1 MVLVHYQSM
10 NEYKDLNVWQKSKA
24 LAVRIYEI
32 TKAFP
37 DVQGHG
43 IADEMKHTAVLV
55 PCNIAKG
62 CWGFATKETLQFLVD
77 ARNLLFVLD
86 TQICIAH
93 DLGDLKQD
101 VLESLIADIV
111 ACQKMLSGLITH
123 NREKLDKKVSPS
135 NQSTPAKAAE
145 KK

>member
-1 MVLVHYQSM
+1 M

-37 DVQGHG
+37 DVQGYG
-43 IADEMKHTAVLV
+43 IAEEMRRSAIFA

-62 CWGFATKETLQFLVD
+62 CWGFATKETLQFLID
-77 ARNLLFVLD
+77 ARNLLFTLD

-93 DLGDLKQD
+93 DLGCLKQD
-101 VLESLIADIV
+101 VQDDLIAEIV
-111 ACQKMLSGLITH
+111 ACQKMLSGLISH
-123 NREKLDKKVSPS
+123 NREKLDKKASLT
-135 NQSTPAKAAE
+135 NQSASTKAEE